1 MSSSN
6 DSLAM
11 QRITKLVDENSFME
25 IGSLVTA
32 RNTDFNLADTDTPS
46 DGVITGYGLIDG
58 NLVYVYSQDASVLN
72 GTIGEM
78 HAKKIAN
85 VYDMAMKMG
94 APVIG
99 FIDCAGMR
107 LQESVDALDGFGRIY
122 AKEIEASGVIP
133 QISAVFG
140 NCGGGLAVVPALS
153 DFAFMEE
160 TKAKMF
166 INSPNAIE
174 GNRIE
179 KCDTSAAKFQSEETG
194 CVDYAGTEDE
204 ILTQIRE
211 LVSMLPLNNEGDVY
225 TEECEDDL
233 NRACASMDVMKG
245 DARYLLSEISDGHAF
260 FETKADYAKNMV
272 TGFIKLNG
280 MTVGAV
286 ANCTEIHDEEG
297 KTAETFE
304 AALTVKGCEKAS
316 EFIRFCDAFE
326 IPVLSITNVTGFKA
340 CMCAEKGLAK
350 ALAHMTSAFASA
362 TCPKVNLIA
371 GDAFGSAYVTMNS
384 KSIGADLVYAWP
396 ETKIGMMDAE
406 LAAKIMY
413 ADASADVL
421 AEKAKE
427 YVNMIRQRA
436 KDGSYVR
443 LGDEAPFG
451 NGPAAA
457 NYKVDIYKD
466 SWAGLSKDVLRKRV
480 RFEERLELALEGHF
494 FFDLVRWDI
503 AEDFLN
509 KYVEREK
516 RHIQY
521 LNGAVFDKNHR
532 YYAIPLTEIDRSYVD
547 GKPTLTQNPGY

>member
-1 MSSSN
+1 MI
-6 DSLAM
+6 DLAM

-58 NLVYVYSQDASVLN
+58 NLVFIYSQDASVLN

-78 HAKKIAN
+78 HAKKIAS

-204 ILTQIRE
+204 ILAQIRE

-350 ALAHMTSAFASA
+350 KHL
-362 TCPKVNLIA
+362 
-371 GDAFGSAYVTMNS
+371 
-384 KSIGADLVYAWP
+384 
-396 ETKIGMMDAE
+396 
-406 LAAKIMY
+406 
-413 ADASADVL
+413 
-421 AEKAKE
+421 
-427 YVNMIRQRA
+427 
-436 KDGSYVR
+436 
-443 LGDEAPFG
+443 
-451 NGPAAA
+451 
-457 NYKVDIYKD
+457 
-466 SWAGLSKDVLRKRV
+466 
-480 RFEERLELALEGHF
+480 
-494 FFDLVRWDI
+494 
-503 AEDFLN
+503 
-509 KYVEREK
+509 
-516 RHIQY
+516 
-521 LNGAVFDKNHR
+521 
-532 YYAIPLTEIDRSYVD
+532 
-547 GKPTLTQNPGY
+547 PT

>member
-1 MSSSN
+1 
-6 DSLAM
+6 
-11 QRITKLVDENSFME
+11 
-25 IGSLVTA
+25 
-32 RNTDFNLADTDTPS
+32 
-46 DGVITGYGLIDG
+46 
-58 NLVYVYSQDASVLN
+58 
-72 GTIGEM
+72 
-78 HAKKIAN
+78 
-85 VYDMAMKMG
+85 MA
-94 APVIG
+94 IWY
-99 FIDCAGMR
+99 IDCAGMR

-153 DFAFMEE
+153 DFAFMEA

-350 ALAHMTSAFASA
+350 ALELATENLDENIEHAKKMRNRLIEGIRKNIPYCRLNGPEDEGRLCNNVNFSFQYVEGESILMMLDMKGVAASSGSACASGSLD
-362 TCPKVNLIA
+362 PSHVLIA
-371 GDAFGSAYVTMNS
+371 IGLPHEIAHGS
-384 KSIGADLVYAWP
+384 L
-396 ETKIGMMDAE
+396 
-406 LAAKIMY
+406 
-413 ADASADVL
+413 
-421 AEKAKE
+421 
-427 YVNMIRQRA
+427 
-436 KDGSYVR
+436 R
-443 LGDEAPFG
+443 LSVGDETTEED
-451 NGPAAA
+451 
-457 NYKVDIYKD
+457 VDYVVE
-466 SWAGLSKDVLRKRV
+466 VLPPIIQ
-480 RFEERLELALEGHF
+480 RLRDMSPLYEG
-494 FFDLVRWDI
+494 
-503 AEDFLN
+503 
-509 KYVEREK
+509 VEK
-516 RHIQY
+516 GD
-521 LNGAVFDKNHR
+521 N
-532 YYAIPLTEIDRSYVD
+532 
-547 GKPTLTQNPGY
+547 